1 MNRIQAK
8 IIETEEM
15 IEDINK
21 GNSIKFNTNR
31 LKNVTL
37 ERLHYELYEL
47 YREELE
53 NTHKKNLRCSYVLA
67 AIFP

>member
-1 MNRIQAK
+1 MTRNQAK

-21 GNSIKFNTNR
+21 GKSIKVNTNH

-37 ERLHYELYEL
+37 ERLHYELYSL
-47 YREELE
+47 YRDELE
-53 NTHKKNLRCSYVLA
+53 NTH
-67 AIFP
+67 

>member
-21 GNSIKFNTNR
+21 GNPIKFNTNR

-37 ERLHYELYEL
+37 EKINNEY
-47 YREELE
+47 
-53 NTHKKNLRCSYVLA
+53 
-67 AIFP
+67 

>member
-47 YREELE
+47 YRDELE
-53 NTHKKNLRCSYVLA
+53 NTH
-67 AIFP
+67 